1 MDVCENNPEKL
12 STTKE
17 GEYIPSYSSIS
28 PISSLKDVKEEHDA
42 YRSEDCLKRFCE
54 CLNLF
59 RMGES
64 LFSLPVFLL

>member
-1 MDVCENNPEKL
+1 MDRCENNPEKL
-12 STTKE
+12 STTKA
-17 GEYIPSYSSIS
+17 GEYIPSGFPIS
-28 PISSLKDVKEEHDA
+28 PISSLKDVKKEHDA

-59 RMGES
+59 RMGEG